1 MTAKTILITGASRG
15 IGAAAARLLGSQG
28 HRLAVAARSLDALA
42 ALAEE
47 INAGPGEAIAL
58 QCDVSNAADV
68 ALAVSETVQR
78 YGRLDVLVNNAGLI
92 EPIAHIADIDP
103 DAWSQV
109 VDVNTKGV
117 FYGLRYAI
125 PPMLEQGG
133 GTVINISSGA
143 ATKAL
148 EGWSHYCATKAAVL
162 SLTRCAHVEYGD
174 RGITV
179 VGMSPGT
186 VATDMQHAIRQSG
199 INPVSQLDPDAHIP
213 PDWAARAIA
222 YLCTD
227 AAREFAGTDFS
238 IKTDE
243 GRARVG
249 LPPRNRDS

>member
-186 VATDMQHAIRQSG
+186 VATDMQVKIKASG
-199 INPVSQLDPDAHIP
+199 VNPVSQLDFSSHIP
-213 PDWAARAIA
+213 PEWVAQGIA
-222 YLCTD
+222 FLLTEGGD
-227 AAREFAGTDFS
+227 AFRGTDFS
-238 IKTDE
+238 LKTDE
-243 GRARVG
+243 GRRLAG
-249 LPPRNRDS
+249 LPAA